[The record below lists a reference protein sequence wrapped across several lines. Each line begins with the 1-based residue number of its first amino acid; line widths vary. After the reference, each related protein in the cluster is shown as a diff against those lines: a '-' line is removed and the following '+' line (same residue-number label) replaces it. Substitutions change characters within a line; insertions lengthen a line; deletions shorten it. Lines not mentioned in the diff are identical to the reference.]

1 MRIRDREMPPKS
13 SEEME
18 RLNMFVPARIMRRI
32 DAWRR
37 RQPRLGTVSEDMRRV
52 IEAGIDALE
61 GHHDKPERSAP
72 STDKPRRVRKWP
84 A

>member
-1 MRIRDREMPPKS
+1 MTEQEEMIRDRRLMPPKS

-37 RQPRLGTVSEDMRRV
+37 RQPRLGTLSEDVRRV
-52 IEAGIDALE
+52 LEAGIDALE
-61 GHHDKPERSAP
+61 RDQPKS
-72 STDKPRRVRKWP
+72 RK
-84 A
+84 

>member
-1 MRIRDREMPPKS
+1 MTGQEEMIRDRQMPPKS

-37 RQPRLGTVSEDMRRV
+37 RQPRLGTLSEDVRRV
-52 IEAGIDALE
+52 LEAGIEALE
-61 GHHDKPERSAP
+61 GHHKPKPKADKNER
-72 STDKPRRVRKWP
+72 
-84 A
+84 

>member
-1 MRIRDREMPPKS
+1 MTLRDREMPPKAP
-13 SEEME
+13 EEME

-37 RQPRLGTVSEDMRRV
+37 RQPKLGTVSEDMRKV

-61 GHHDKPERSAP
+61 GHHDKPK
-72 STDKPRRVRKWP
+72 KP
-84 A
+84 